1 MKFQEVPKAFGDR
14 VVVKVDKAD
23 QTTES
28 GIIITGLHEPFATGT
43 IASVSETLF
52 FDEDE
57 DLNKGDRIVFKNY
70 FADLETFSVGEDK
83 YIFLEYDQVLAR
95 L

>member
-1 MKFQEVPKAFGDR
+1 MKFKEVPRAFGNKII
-14 VVVKVDKAD
+14 VKVDKPD

-28 GIIITGLHEPFATGT
+28 GIIITASHEPFATGT

-57 DLNKGDRIVFKNY
+57 DLNNGDRIVFKNY
-70 FADLETFSVGEDK
+70 FADLETFSVGDDK
-83 YIFLEYDQVLAR
+83 YIFLEYDQALAK